1 MTSKP
6 ISGWHYLPWP
16 HFLWFSSG
24 RLLFRSGQSSYI
36 SQIHHDC
43 AYVCPSSQ
51 SNYVTLA
58 LKCLTGFP
66 LQQEEIHDNFY
77 GLQNPPRSGIHFFL
91 LLATLQ
97 NMEFPGKGSDLSCRC
112 SLCCS
117 CGNAG
122 FLTHCAGLGMETTSH
137 CSRDTADPVSP
148 QRELPRF

>member
-16 HFLWFSSG
+16 HFSWFSSG
-24 RLLFRSGQSSYI
+24 RLLFRSGQSSYRYTTI
-36 SQIHHDC
+36 VPMSAPQVNLIMWLWLLNALLASRYSERKFMTPSMTYRIHHDLG
-43 AYVCPSSQ
+43 S
-51 SNYVTLA
+51 
-58 LKCLTGFP
+58 
-66 LQQEEIHDNFY
+66 I
-77 GLQNPPRSGIHFFL
+77 FFLL

-97 NMEFPGKGSDLSCRC
+97 HMEFPGKGSDLSCRC

-148 QRELPRF
+148 QRELPLF